1 MQVYRGMNIGT
12 DKFRSENYGIKQ
24 YMVDISDPDNPV
36 TVVEFRDICRKVIE
50 DEFLKKGKIPLV
62 AGGSGL
68 YIRAVIDDLEFTPEA
83 IIDDRN
89 IREKVK
95 NDIRKYGLKRVFED
109 LQFIDPVY
117 SKKISSNDERRII
130 RAIEVFELTGI
141 PFSHFQKKW
150 NERVSIY
157 NISLLGLIRQK
168 ESLMEC
174 IVSRVESMFNRGL
187 VSEVKN
193 LVSRGYGSCYS
204 IKQAVGY
211 KEVISYLNGEVSI
224 DDCKKEVIKN
234 TKKLAKKQL
243 TWFKADPRIN
253 WLRTDNYDNIFNLI
267 IDAIRIITRDIA
279 QGYNFHE

>member
-1 MQVYRGMNIGT
+1 MLLIEKNDLLRIKKELKSAGIVLESSIDKLKSTKTVIIICGPTCTGKTQLAIHLAKLFSTDILSVDSMQVYRGMNIGT

-117 SKKISSNDERRII
+117 SKKISSND
-130 RAIEVFELTGI
+130 
-141 PFSHFQKKW
+141 
-150 NERVSIY
+150 
-157 NISLLGLIRQK
+157 
-168 ESLMEC
+168 
-174 IVSRVESMFNRGL
+174 
-187 VSEVKN
+187 
-193 LVSRGYGSCYS
+193 
-204 IKQAVGY
+204 
-211 KEVISYLNGEVSI
+211 
-224 DDCKKEVIKN
+224 
-234 TKKLAKKQL
+234 
-243 TWFKADPRIN
+243 
-253 WLRTDNYDNIFNLI
+253 
-267 IDAIRIITRDIA
+267 
-279 QGYNFHE
+279 